1 MRAFAG
7 VNDTGEAC
15 TGVVDTGDVMHVVD
29 TGDAPVRPLA
39 LRQCL

>member
-1 MRAFAG
+1 MTPAKHVCTG

-15 TGVVDTGDVMHVVD
+15 IAGVID

-39 LRQCL
+39 LRKCL